1 MPETSNNSRQVELS
15 WAGRVRTGNKQSFDY
30 MKDTE
35 VTCRFKESLL
45 REAIYKEI
53 IKTKWP
59 LTRIV
64 GMVLRPGGL
73 VDFTLKSKELAL
85 SFAKALNELESI
97 KTATAHADTV
107 VEVRIDFIPPGFPSE
122 PITNYLEQNH
132 GELLATPIRI
142 SDRFNIQTGTRVF
155 KLEREKL
162 EENPIPSY
170 LFFGKYKFRVRY
182 QGQKTTCGYCAE
194 EDHTERECQKKAN
207 MRVLAKT
214 TRLQKRMPKSP
225 TENENLLT
233 LLGSLPTTEKA
244 SGKEEEAA
252 KSFERD
258 QQQEKKKR
266 KNEDEKIEAN
276 KRPLSDSSSSPPNQP
291 QRRKNSVTENELI
304 SLFDIDPEISN
315 DCSTE
320 FDEIKPFANPC
331 CYELIQKCTG
341 RHFACACEQQ
351 YFKCKCGWKNIGKE
365 KGAYQC
371 EQCKD
376 IVANCVSCG
385 SFQIKKKGKLF
396 NCENCHCQLTKE
408 LHRSST
414 F

>member
-1 MPETSNNSRQVELS
+1 MQENSRNVQIS
-15 WAGRVRTGNKQSFDY
+15 WAGRVRTGNKRIFEY
-30 MKDTE
+30 TKDFE
-35 VTCRFKESLL
+35 VFCRFKEMMT
-45 REAIYKEI
+45 REAVYKELE
-53 IKTKWP
+53 KVKWP
-59 LTRIV
+59 LLSIV

-73 VDFTLKSKELAL
+73 VDFTLKSKDLAL
-85 SFAKALNELESI
+85 KFAKSLSNLESVQN
-97 KTATAHADTV
+97 ATAHADTV
-107 VEVRIDFIPPGFPSE
+107 VEVRIDFIPPGFPTE
-122 PITNYLEQNH
+122 PISEYLNNNH
-132 GELLATPIRI
+132 GEILTTPIRI

-155 KLEREKL
+155 KMERKTLET
-162 EENPIPSY
+162 NPIPSY
-170 LFFGKYKFRVRY
+170 LYFGQYKFRVRY
-182 QGQKTTCGYCAE
+182 QGQSTTCGYCAE
-194 EDHTERECQKKAN
+194 GDHVERNCPKKAN
-207 MRVLAKT
+207 MKIMAKNSK
-214 TRLQKRMPKSP
+214 LQKRQAPRN
-225 TENENLLT
+225 ENEKKE
-233 LLGSLPTTEKA
+233 PTTE
-244 SGKEEEAA
+244 EVV

-258 QQQEKKKR
+258 SEEKKKR
-266 KNEDEKIEAN
+266 ENQNEKTEAN

-291 QRRKNSVTENELI
+291 QRRKNSETENELL
-304 SLFDIDPEISN
+304 SLFDMDPEITTDS
-315 DCSTE
+315 STE

-385 SFQIKKKGKLF
+385 SFQVKKKGKLF

>member
-1 MPETSNNSRQVELS
+1 MEENSRNVQIS
-15 WAGRVRTGNKQSFDY
+15 WAGRVRTGNKRVFDY
-30 MKDTE
+30 TKDFE
-35 VTCRFKESLL
+35 VFCRFKEILT
-45 REAIYKEI
+45 REAVYKELE
-53 IKTKWP
+53 KVKWP
-59 LTRIV
+59 LLSIV

-73 VDFTLKSKELAL
+73 VDFTLKSKDLAL
-85 SFAKALNELESI
+85 KFAKSLSNLESVQN
-97 KTATAHADTV
+97 ATAHADTV
-107 VEVRIDFIPPGFPSE
+107 VEVRIDFIPPGFPTE
-122 PITNYLEQNH
+122 PISEYLNNNH
-132 GELLATPIRI
+132 GEILTTPIRI

-155 KLEREKL
+155 KMERKTLET
-162 EENPIPSY
+162 NPIPSY
-170 LFFGKYKFRVRY
+170 LYFGQYKFRVRY
-182 QGQKTTCGYCAE
+182 QGQNTTCGYCAE
-194 EDHTERECQKKAN
+194 DDHVERNCPQKAN
-207 MRVLAKT
+207 MKIMVKNSK
-214 TRLQKRMPKSP
+214 LQKRQAPRN
-225 TENENLLT
+225 ENEKKE
-233 LLGSLPTTEKA
+233 PTTE
-244 SGKEEEAA
+244 EVV

-258 QQQEKKKR
+258 SEEKKKR
-266 KNEDEKIEAN
+266 ENQNEKTEAN

-304 SLFDIDPEISN
+304 SLFDMDPEIST
-315 DCSTE
+315 DSSTE

-351 YFKCKCGWKNIGKE
+351 YFKCKCGWKNIRKE

-385 SFQIKKKGKLF
+385 SFQIKKKGKFF

>member
-1 MPETSNNSRQVELS
+1 MPETSNNSRHVELS
-15 WAGRVRTGNKQSFDY
+15 WAGRVRTGNKQSFDF

-35 VTCRFKESLL
+35 VICRFKEPLL
-45 REAIYKEI
+45 REAIYKEVL
-53 IKTKWP
+53 KTKWP

-73 VDFTLKSKELAL
+73 VDFTLKSKDLAL

-207 MRVLAKT
+207 MRVLAKI

-225 TENENLLT
+225 TENENTLT
-233 LLGSLPTTEKA
+233 LPEPLPTT
-244 SGKEEEAA
+244 EEAA

-258 QQQEKKKR
+258 P
-266 KNEDEKIEAN
+266 A
-276 KRPLSDSSSSPPNQP
+276 
-291 QRRKNSVTENELI
+291 T
-304 SLFDIDPEISN
+304 
-315 DCSTE
+315 
-320 FDEIKPFANPC
+320 
-331 CYELIQKCTG
+331 
-341 RHFACACEQQ
+341 
-351 YFKCKCGWKNIGKE
+351 
-365 KGAYQC
+365 
-371 EQCKD
+371 
-376 IVANCVSCG
+376 
-385 SFQIKKKGKLF
+385 
-396 NCENCHCQLTKE
+396 
-408 LHRSST
+408 
-414 F
+414 

>member
-1 MPETSNNSRQVELS
+1 MPETSNNSRHVELS
-15 WAGRVRTGNKQSFDY
+15 RAGRVRTGNKQSFDY

-35 VTCRFKESLL
+35 VICRFKEPLL

-53 IKTKWP
+53 LKTKWP

-225 TENENLLT
+225 TENENTLT
-233 LLGSLPTTEKA
+233 LPKPLPTT
-244 SGKEEEAA
+244 EEAA

-258 QQQEKKKR
+258 QPHEKKKR
-266 KNEDEKIEAN
+266 ENEDEKTEAN
-276 KRPLSDSSSSPPNQP
+276 KRPLSDSSSSSPNQP
-291 QRRKNSVTENELI
+291 QRRKNVVTEKDI
-304 SLFDIDPEISN
+304 ASLFDLDPEISS
-315 DCSTE
+315 DSSTE
-320 FDEIKPFANPC
+320 VDEIKPYANPC

-385 SFQIKKKGKLF
+385 SFRIKKKGKLF